1 MLTALERM
9 GRDDITVYGFR
20 SIFRDYDRR
29 NDRVL
34 GAVAEAALGHVVG
47 DRSKPPTG
55 AVIYSRSALS

>member
-9 GRDDITVYGFR
+9 GRDDITVHGFR

-34 GAVAEAALGHVVG
+34 GAVAELGTSSATG
-47 DRSKPPTG
+47 RSRLP
-55 AVIYSRSALS
+55 AR